1 MPSKKAKNKEN
12 TVNSLSAKNLCVQD
26 IPSNES
32 KSTHNDHWTEI
43 NKSQIHV
50 DLEEKLNLSALENN
64 DISMLS
70 SSSSFASDLID
81 VCANASAEMLELHL
95 THVT

>member
-12 TVNSLSAKNLCVQD
+12 TVNSHSAKNLCVQD

-32 KSTHNDHWTEI
+32 KSTHNGHWTEI
-43 NKSQIHV
+43 NKNQIHV
-50 DLEEKLNLSALENN
+50 DLEEKLNESALENN

-70 SSSSFASDLID
+70 SDLID
-81 VCANASAEMLELHL
+81 ACANASAEMLDLHL
-95 THVT
+95 TPYDLKICS